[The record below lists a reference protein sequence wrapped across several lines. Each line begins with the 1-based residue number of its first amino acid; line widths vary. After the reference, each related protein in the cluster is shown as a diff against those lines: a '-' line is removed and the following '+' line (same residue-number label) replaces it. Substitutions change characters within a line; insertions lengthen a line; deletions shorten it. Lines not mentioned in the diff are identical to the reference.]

1 MVQPTVENARKPG
14 RILVVDDEVNLAL
27 MLKDGL
33 NKLPNCEV
41 AMATSGEQALQLF
54 AEQPFDLLITD
65 HKMPGLDGLTLATR
79 VRRLYPLTAIVMMTA
94 YGNDDLRKRATRVS
108 IRHFLDKPVQLTDLR
123 LAVLEALSQPKR

>member
-1 MVQPTVENARKPG
+1 MQPLVEIARKQG
-14 RILVVDDEVNLAL
+14 RILVVDDEANLAL

-79 VRRLYPLTAIVMMTA
+79 IRRLYPLTAIVMMTA
-94 YGNDDLRKRATRVS
+94 YGNDDLRARATRVN
-108 IRHFLDKPVQLTDLR
+108 IRHFLDKPVQLTDIR
-123 LAVLEALSQPKR
+123 LAVLEALSRARA

>member
-1 MVQPTVENARKPG
+1 MQPLVEIARKQG

-65 HKMPGLDGLTLATR
+65 YRMPGIDGLTLATR
-79 VRRLYPLTAIVMMTA
+79 IRRLYPLTAIVMMTA
-94 YGNDDLRKRATRVS
+94 YGNDDLRARATRVN
-108 IRHFLDKPVQLTDLR
+108 IRHFLDKPVQLTDIR

>member
-1 MVQPTVENARKPG
+1 MMQPLVENSRKPG

-27 MLKDGL
+27 TLKDGL

-108 IRHFLDKPVQLTDLR
+108 IRHFLDKPVQLTYLS

>member
-1 MVQPTVENARKPG
+1 MQQLVEHAGRLG

-65 HKMPGLDGLTLATR
+65 YKMPGIDGLALAMR
-79 VRRLYPLTAIVMMTA
+79 IRRLYPLTAIVMMTA
-94 YGNDDLRKRATRVS
+94 YGNDDLRVRATRVN
-108 IRHFLDKPVQLTDLR
+108 IRHFLDKPVQLTDIR

>member
-1 MVQPTVENARKPG
+1 MQPLVEIARTQG

-65 HKMPGLDGLTLATR
+65 YKMPGLDGLTLATR
-79 VRRLYPLTAIVMMTA
+79 IRRLYPLTAIVMMTA
-94 YGNDDLRKRATRVS
+94 YGNDDLRARATRVN
-108 IRHFLDKPVQLTDLR
+108 IRHFLDKPVQLTDIR

>member
-1 MVQPTVENARKPG
+1 MQSLVEQARKQG
-14 RILVVDDEVNLAL
+14 RILVVDDEANLAL

-79 VRRLYPLTAIVMMTA
+79 IRRLYPLTAIVMMTA
-94 YGNDDLRKRATRVS
+94 YGNDDLRARATRVN
-108 IRHFLDKPVQLTDLR
+108 IRHFLDKPVQLTDIR

>member
-1 MVQPTVENARKPG
+1 MQPLVEIARKQG

-79 VRRLYPLTAIVMMTA
+79 IRRLYPLTAIVMMTA
-94 YGNDDLRKRATRVS
+94 YGSDDVRKRAARVS
-108 IRHFLDKPVQLTDLR
+108 IRNFLDKPVQLTDIR

>member
-1 MVQPTVENARKPG
+1 MVQPLVENARKPG

-27 MLKDGL
+27 TLKDGL
-33 NKLPNCEV
+33 NKLPNCEI
-41 AMATSGEQALQLF
+41 AMATSAEEALQLF

-65 HKMPGLDGLTLATR
+65 YRMPGIDGLALATR
-79 VRRLYPLTAIVMMTA
+79 IRRLYPLTAIVMMSA
-94 YGNDDLRKRATRVS
+94 YGSDDLRERATRAS

>member
-1 MVQPTVENARKPG
+1 MQPLVEITRKQG

-41 AMATSGEQALQLF
+41 AMATSSEQALQLF

-65 HKMPGLDGLTLATR
+65 YKMPGLDGLALATR
-79 VRRLYPLTAIVMMTA
+79 IRRLYPLTAIVMMTA
-94 YGNDDLRKRATRVS
+94 YGNDDLRARATRVN
-108 IRHFLDKPVQLTDLR
+108 IRHFLDKPVQLTDIR